1 MCPCEEESL
10 AQCMN
15 CRSLLYDK
23 KTGEEHYN
31 IISALHKSMRN
42 SDLTRQSIGCIAC
55 WTAGGSPISQEGL
68 SVLPAKMW
76 EWRIPRIAGG
86 SGSHQACHFI
96 GMPECDVHLTHAV
109 VYLSMAPKSN
119 ALYMA
124 CEAVQKGRPRSA
136 GGTGASSDS
145 QCADKINERSG
156 VRQRL
161 HLRPRH

>member
-1 MCPCEEESL
+1 MT
-10 AQCMN
+10 
-15 CRSLLYDK
+15 

-42 SDLTRQSIGCIAC
+42 SDPDAAVYWMYRMLDGGEDPLYIARRLVRF
-55 WTAGGSPISQEGL
+55 ASEDVGM
-68 SVLPAKMW
+68 AD
-76 EWRIPRIAGG
+76 
-86 SGSHQACHFI
+86 SHALQVAVAAYQACHFI

-109 VYLSMAPKSN
+109 VYLSMAPKIQRT
-119 ALYMA
+119 LHGLRGR
-124 CEAVQKGRPRSA
+124 QKGRPRSA